1 MYRFLKSVQIV
12 LVLSGGIL
20 ASAASDAKPASLTV
34 CLEQWYPYYS
44 VDEDGVARGAAV
56 DALSLALAELGHS
69 PDFQILPYARCL
81 RSVRLG
87 HVDAVLTV
95 SPGEPGLTYVDVPL
109 AYWKIAAVVHADDPL
124 DRFESLDQFAAYT
137 PIYFVSYTYPEILR
151 PLIEK
156 QGAVGI
162 SSQEDVMQPL
172 RILQSRWRHVS
183 FEDMLWAKQVVREE
197 GLDIKVLEPAILTEP
212 NYLAFSPDLKSIAE
226 SVEDVLRQMRADGRL
241 AEIFARHLAE
251 DVLPAGVKGG
261 TGSGS

>member
-1 MYRFLKSVQIV
+1 MYRLLKSV
-12 LVLSGGIL
+12 LLAGLLSGG
-20 ASAASDAKPASLTV
+20 AWAAAASDAKSASLTV

-69 PDFQILPYARCL
+69 ADFQILPYARCL

-95 SPGEPGLTYVDVPL
+95 SPGEDGLTYVDVPL

-156 QGAVGI
+156 PGAVGI

-172 RILQSRWRHVS
+172 RILQARRRHVS
-183 FEDMLWAKQVVREE
+183 FEDMLWAKQVAREE

-212 NYLAFSPDLKSIAE
+212 NYLAFSPELKGVAE
-226 SVEDVLRQMRADGRL
+226 SVEEVLRQMQADGRL
-241 AEIFARHLAE
+241 AEVFARYLAE

-261 TGSGS
+261 EGS